1 MQKNSAFLCFSSQN
15 KSVCQKSARS
25 CKKMKI
31 GQNSIYA
38 LFARSPSINGME
50 DCERGPRFWKFNST
64 LVNDSDYRLL
74 LNENIKNWL
83 EEFNEVVDKRVLWD
97 LLKYKI

>member
-1 MQKNSAFLCFSSQN
+1 
-15 KSVCQKSARS
+15 
-25 CKKMKI
+25 MKI